1 MVADSSHDDLAL
13 HKMENY
19 TFLIAIASIR
29 MLVALMVLA
38 AKCDPWMSAHMLEEI
53 TFFGFSSDSRFY
65 FARMKTE
72 QNIITDRPGKWAFKS

>member
-19 TFLIAIASIR
+19 TFLIATASIR

-38 AKCDPWMSAHMLEEI
+38 AKCAL
-53 TFFGFSSDSRFY
+53 G
-65 FARMKTE
+65 
-72 QNIITDRPGKWAFKS
+72 